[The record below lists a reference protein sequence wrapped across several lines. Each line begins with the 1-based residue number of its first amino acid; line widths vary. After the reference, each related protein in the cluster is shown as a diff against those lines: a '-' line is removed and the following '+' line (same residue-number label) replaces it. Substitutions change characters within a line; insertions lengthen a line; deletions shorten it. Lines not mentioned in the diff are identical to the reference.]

1 MLTRYV
7 FFEGQMIGD
16 ADEFRAT
23 ILRELMPLW
32 QGMPNNT
39 GVRVSFAEERDEG
52 APEIAMVLA
61 VDYPDR
67 AALDASLASD
77 HRYKSRD
84 HSAVVLGQCFSGRVH
99 HHVTR
104 RAD

>member
-7 FFEGQMIGD
+7 FFEGQVLGD
-16 ADEFRAT
+16 EAQFRQT

-32 QGMPNNT
+32 QGMPNNC
-39 GVRVSFAEERDEG
+39 GVRVSFAVERDEG

-67 AALDASLASD
+67 AAVDASLASD
-77 HRYKSRD
+77 HRIKSRD
-84 HSAVVLGQCFSGRVH
+84 HSAVILGQWFSGRVH
-99 HHVTR
+99 HHVTQ